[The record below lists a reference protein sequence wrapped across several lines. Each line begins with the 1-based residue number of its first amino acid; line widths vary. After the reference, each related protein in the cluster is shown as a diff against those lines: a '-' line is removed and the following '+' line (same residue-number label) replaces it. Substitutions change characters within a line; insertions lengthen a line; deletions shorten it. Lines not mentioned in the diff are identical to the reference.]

1 MAKDA
6 GSAISTHMAYLS
18 ILSVLRGFA
27 IALVILFMPRGVV
40 AAELVMFE
48 SATCT
53 WCDRWNEEI
62 APIYPNTNEA
72 KCAPLRR
79 VDISEVWPVDLQN
92 IARIVYTPTFVIVE
106 NGQEVG
112 RLVGYPGED
121 FFWPLLADQLVKLPQ
136 GCPN

>member
-1 MAKDA
+1 MV
-6 GSAISTHMAYLS
+6 
-18 ILSVLRGFA
+18 ILSLTRGA
-27 IALVILFMPRGVV
+27 G

-62 APIYPNTNEA
+62 APVYPNTSEA

-79 VDISEVWPVDLQN
+79 VDINDAWPVDLQN
-92 IARIVYTPTFVIVE
+92 IERIVYTPTFVVVSD
-106 NGQEVG
+106 GQEVG

-121 FFWPLLADQLVKLPQ
+121 FFWSLLADQLVKLPE

>member
-1 MAKDA
+1 MAMGA
-6 GSAISTHMAYLS
+6 ESAILVLMAYSS
-18 ILSVLRGFA
+18 ILSLLRGFA
-27 IALVILFMPRGVV
+27 IVLVILLMTRGVI

-53 WCDRWNEEI
+53 WCDRWNKEI

-79 VDISEVWPVDLQN
+79 VDISDTWPVDLQN
-92 IARIVYTPTFVIVE
+92 IERIVYTPTFVVVE
-106 NGQEVG
+106 DGQEVG

-121 FFWPLLADQLVKLPQ
+121 FFWPLLADQLVKLPE

>member
-1 MAKDA
+1 MGANFV
-6 GSAISTHMAYLS
+6 ISIRMTCSL

-27 IALVILFMPRGVV
+27 IALVILSMTRGVV

-62 APIYPNTNEA
+62 APIYPNTSEA

-79 VDISEVWPVDLQN
+79 VDISDTWPVDLQY
-92 IARIVYTPTFVIVE
+92 IERIVYTPTFVIVDD
-106 NGQEVG
+106 GQEVG

>member
-1 MAKDA
+1 MV
-6 GSAISTHMAYLS
+6 
-18 ILSVLRGFA
+18 VLCITRSS
-27 IALVILFMPRGVV
+27 L

-62 APIYPNTNEA
+62 APIYPKTNEGR
-72 KCAPLRR
+72 CAPLRR
-79 VDISEVWPVDLQN
+79 VDIGDPRPQDLQG
-92 IARIVYTPTFVIVE
+92 IERIVYTPTFVVVDD
-106 NGQEVG
+106 GQEVG

-121 FFWPLLADQLVKLPQ
+121 FFWPLIADQLVKLPE